1 MEAVQFYGTAIGL
14 LSTIMTGIVGILLR
28 FFWKDF
34 VNLHN
39 KLKNDPLNTRI
50 TIHQLEKELAEA
62 KIDYAK
68 TQQNIQGLDNLPEE
82 EKNKILNEKKEFI
95 AFLTNRIDQLKN
107 KLVGKEVK
115 HITYK
120 EAE

>member
-1 MEAVQFYGTAIGL
+1 MTADDFYHIAVGL

-39 KLKNDPLNTRI
+39 KLKNDPINTRV
-50 TIHQLEKELAEA
+50 TIHQLEKQLADA

-68 TQQNIQGLDNLPEE
+68 TEEQINGLNNLQTE
-82 EKNKILNEKKEFI
+82 EKDKILNEKKDFI
-95 AFLTNRIDQLKN
+95 AFLTKRIDELKT

-120 EAE
+120 EVE

>member
-1 MEAVQFYGTAIGL
+1 M
-14 LSTIMTGIVGILLR
+14 
-28 FFWKDF
+28 
-34 VNLHN
+34 HN
-39 KLKNDPLNTRI
+39 RLKNDPLNTRI

-68 TQQNIQGLDNLPEE
+68 TQQNIQGLDNLQEE

>member
-1 MEAVQFYGTAIGL
+1 
-14 LSTIMTGIVGILLR
+14 
-28 FFWKDF
+28 
-34 VNLHN
+34 
-39 KLKNDPLNTRI
+39 RI

-68 TQQNIQGLDNLPEE
+68 TEENISGLNNLQTE
-82 EKNKILNEKKEFI
+82 EKDKILNEKKEFI
-95 AFLTNRIDQLKN
+95 AFLTKRIDELKT

-120 EAE
+120 EVE

>member
-1 MEAVQFYGTAIGL
+1 MTADDFYHIAVGL

-39 KLKNDPLNTRI
+39 KLKNDPINTRV
-50 TIHQLEKELAEA
+50 TIHQLEKQLADA

-68 TQQNIQGLDNLPEE
+68 TEEQINGLNNLQTE
-82 EKNKILNEKKEFI
+82 EKDKILNEKKDFI
-95 AFLTNRIDQLKN
+95 AFLTKRIDELKT